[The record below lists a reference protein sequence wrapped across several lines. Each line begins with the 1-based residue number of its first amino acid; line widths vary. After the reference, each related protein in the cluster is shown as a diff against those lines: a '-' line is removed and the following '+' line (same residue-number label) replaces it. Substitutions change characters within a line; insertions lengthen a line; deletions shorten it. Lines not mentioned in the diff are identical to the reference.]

1 MPLETRIFPLPSQLP
16 GRARGVTLLELM
28 LAIGLVGAVLIVT
41 VAFLPRGVMGLVQRI
56 GARRPE
62 VALLLPDQVVRVFLL
77 HFETFPR
84 RAEDAI
90 PLLRWRLKK
99 SVPFEM
105 DETIVSY
112 MPQPLAPGN
121 SGGASV
127 LAAVARQKV
136 VRQYEEIVEGMGL
149 RAGVALSSTLASLA
163 LLADSRP
170 TLVVRLAGRTLT
182 TVIVRG
188 EALCVYR
195 CTDVPQELAALN
207 AAAVLEEIYPAVAF
221 FQDSWRENIAEIRLA
236 GFTARFDEFRRAVE
250 AAGDAEF
257 EFPDDHEERALYVVE
272 GEVTVN
278 DAVVAPQ
285 TVAVLGTDTSTV
297 VSTSAGAK
305 LMLFG
310 GEPMDGE
317 RHISWNFVAS
327 ERALIDAARERW
339 RHQRFD
345 PVPGETEFIP
355 LPER

>member
-1 MPLETRIFPLPSQLP
+1 MITQTLSAHVKDLGGGFEVRRLLPAAARRMIGPFIFFDHMGPAKFAP
-16 GRARGVTLLELM
+16 GSGIDVRPHPH
-28 LAIGLVGAVLIVT
+28 IGLATVTYLFEGAIMHRDSL
-41 VAFLPRGVMGLVQRI
+41 GCVQRI
-56 GARRPE
+56 TPGDVNWMTAGRGIVHSERSPDDE
-62 VALLLPDQVVRVFLL
+62 RANGSTLHGIQTWIALPRADEQTGPAFAHHPRAALPVMQWGQA
-77 HFETFPR
+77 TM
-84 RAEDAI
+84 
-90 PLLRWRLKK
+90 RLIAG
-99 SVPFEM
+99 
-105 DETIVSY
+105 T
-112 MPQPLAPGN
+112 AC
-121 SGGASV
+121 
-127 LAAVARQKV
+127 
-136 VRQYEEIVEGMGL
+136 GL
-149 RAGVALSSTLASLA
+149 RS
-163 LLADSRP
+163 P
-170 TLVVRLAGRTLT
+170 VRTYSPMFY
-182 TVIVRG
+182 
-188 EALCVYR
+188 C
-195 CTDVPQELAALN
+195 
-207 AAAVLEEIYPAVAF
+207 
-221 FQDSWRENIAEIRLA
+221 
-236 GFTARFDEFRRAVE
+236 AVE